1 MNKIKDLREDK
12 DLTQLQLSKILNI
25 ARTTLNSY
33 ELEKAE
39 PSFEI
44 LYKLSDFFDV
54 TIDYLLGRTNNPKNE
69 NLTKGLTTEE
79 IKELKKYKEMLI
91 LYRNKNNSPTL

>member
-1 MNKIKDLREDK
+1 MKKIKDLREDK

-44 LYKLSDFFDV
+44 LYKLSDFFEV
-54 TIDYLLGRTNNPKNE
+54 SIDYLLGRTNNPKNE
-69 NLTKGLTTEE
+69 TLTKDLTKDE

-91 LYRNKNNSPTL
+91 AYRTMKNKNK